1 VERILADLQRP
12 MMDVMRDASLLQA
25 VNAAKYTD
33 ERFGLPTVRDILMEL
48 EKPGRDPRP
57 EFKTATFREG
67 IEELSQLEVGM
78 VLEGVVT
85 NVTNF
90 GAFVDVGVHQDGL
103 VHISV
108 MSNKFVK
115 DPHEVVKA
123 GEIVKVKVMEVDGK
137 RRRIALSMRL
147 DEAVGRKDGPSTVG
161 GGQREVLGN
170 NGPSSGNQ
178 TQRDGPGRD
187 QRGGGHAGRTGQG
200 APGRDQRHEERP
212 GGAMADALRQLLKR

>member
-1 VERILADLQRP
+1 MTFSKSPNPAP
-12 MMDVMRDASLLQA
+12 P
-25 VNAAKYTD
+25 
-33 ERFGLPTVRDILMEL
+33 FGLPTVRDILKEL

-123 GEIVKVKVMEVDGK
+123 GEIVKVKVMEVDVK

-147 DEAVGRKDGPSTVG
+147 DEAVGRKEGPPAAVGGRDGGTGRERDSRNRQGPSG
-161 GGQREVLGN
+161 GGQ
-170 NGPSSGNQ
+170 Q
-178 TQRDGPGRD
+178 
-187 QRGGGHAGRTGQG
+187 H
-200 APGRDQRHEERP
+200 
-212 GGAMADALRQLLKR
+212 GGAMADALRQLLKK